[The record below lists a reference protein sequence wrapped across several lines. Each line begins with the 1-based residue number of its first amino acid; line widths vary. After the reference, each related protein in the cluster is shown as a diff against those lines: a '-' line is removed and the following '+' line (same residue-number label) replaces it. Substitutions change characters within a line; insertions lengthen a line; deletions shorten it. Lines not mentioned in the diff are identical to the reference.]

1 MPDQPIPE
9 LSESEKQRVV
19 RVFVSSTFRDMYDE
33 REELTKY
40 VFPELRKRC
49 KERRVEFVDVDL
61 RWGVTE
67 EQAERGE
74 ALPICLAE
82 IHKTRPYFIGILGDR
97 YGWVPDKIEKKVTDE
112 HAWLEKHTGKSI
124 TSLEIQYGILEDTE
138 MKGLAF
144 FYFRDP
150 KTSEK
155 IEADLSKKPDYK
167 PDPKTSH
174 DKLKALK
181 ESICKSG
188 YPVRE
193 NYPDHKSLAKMVLDD
208 LWAVIDKRFPE
219 EEVPTALEYER
230 MGHEQ
235 FAAARTK
242 VYIGRDE
249 YFTQLND
256 HVNST
261 NPPLVLTGESGAGK
275 SALISK
281 WVTEYKKAHS
291 GEFMVLHFIGST
303 PESASYTKI
312 IRRIMEEI
320 KIREQERLG
329 KKGIGE
335 KEEGISLSSMG
346 GDKDEIPSDPG
357 KLVEVFPLWLARAAA
372 MGKCTII
379 LDGLN
384 QLEDKDNAPDLG
396 WLPEFFTEN
405 IRVITSTLKGRSLDA
420 LKKRNYQT
428 ITIQPFTSEERKKFI
443 VEYLSRYSKK
453 LSEPQTDHVASHKQT
468 ANPLYLRT
476 LLEELRVFGIY
487 EGLDNKIKDYL
498 KAQTVDDLFEMILE
512 RLEADYGRE
521 HKGLVKDVMAMLWAS
536 RRGLSEKEILGLLNI
551 PQAVWSPLHNALE
564 ESLVSRSGLL
574 TFFHD
579 YLRKAVED
587 RYLKHTES
595 KHASHLRL
603 ADYFEKKEI
612 DDRKADELPWQLC
625 QAESW
630 ERLKDC
636 ITDMNMFLK
645 LMIDTTQYELMGYW
659 LAMGD
664 RFDMVESY
672 NTALSR
678 WEQTRPSDDTVSFTL
693 NRVAQFLVLNAKYEG
708 AEPLYRRALDIRE
721 KVLGKEHP
729 DTAESL
735 NNLAEL
741 LHSKGDYVGAEPL
754 NRRALA
760 IFEKV
765 LGKEH
770 LETFI
775 TLNNLAE
782 LLSDKNDYD
791 EAELIHRRALTIGE
805 KILGSEHPDTAKNL
819 YNIAGLLWRKGDY
832 KSAELLHRKAL
843 TIREKVLGKE
853 HPDTAA
859 SLNGLALV
867 IYSKGDY
874 EEAESLYRQ
883 ALIIFEGMIG
893 AEHPD
898 TAQILNNLALLLYYK
913 RDYVRAEPLHRRALA
928 IREKIL
934 GSEHSDTALSLNNLA
949 LVLHSKRDYVGAEL
963 LHRRALA
970 IREKAL
976 GKEHPDTAQSLS
988 NLAELLRS
996 KGDYEGA
1003 EPLCRRALE
1012 IYEKALG
1019 KDHPD
1024 TVLSR
1029 RNQRNWIFGKY
1040 FTIVIG
1046 YLFIALGVFL
1056 GVWMPWLWIL
1066 GVPLILY
1073 GVIWCVIVCSK
1084 VKKQKINTIFNLAQL
1099 LRDKG
1104 DHKGSAPLYR
1114 QLIEIHEELLKKNV
1128 PILPHILDKFAT
1140 GSNNLA
1146 FYTLV
1151 PERNWKEAGHY
1162 YKKAIELFNK
1172 VPNPVEAANSEMN
1185 LQTMYHL
1192 SGQQVDVERV
1202 KALTRIL
1209 EEVKDKRAEKG
1220 HKILKDI
1227 SDK

>member
-40 VFPELRKRC
+40 VFPELRRRC

-82 IHKTRPYFIGILGDR
+82 IHKTRPYFIGILGER
-97 YGWVPDKIEKKVTDE
+97 YGWVPGKIEEKVTNE
-112 HAWLEKHTGKSI
+112 HAWLKSHPGKSI
-124 TSLEIQYGILEDTE
+124 TSLEIQYGILEDTK

-174 DKLKALK
+174 DKLKVLK
-181 ESICKSG
+181 ESILESK

-193 NYPDHKSLAKMVLDD
+193 NYPDHKSLANLVLEN
-208 LWAVIDKRFPE
+208 LWTVIDKRFPK

-281 WVTEYKKAHS
+281 WVTEYKKAHPD
-291 GEFMVLHFIGST
+291 EFMVLHFIGST
-303 PESASYTKI
+303 PESASYPKI
-312 IRRIMEEI
+312 LRRIMEEI
-320 KIREQERLG
+320 KIREHKRLG

-335 KEEGISLSSMG
+335 KEEGISFSSMG
-346 GDKDEIPSDPG
+346 GEKDEIPSDPG

-428 ITIQPFTSEERKKFI
+428 ITIQPFTIEERKKFI

-453 LSEPQTDHVASHKQT
+453 LSEPQTDHVASQDQT

-498 KAQTVDDLFEMILE
+498 KAQTVDDLFEMMLE
-512 RLEADYGRE
+512 RLEADYERE
-521 HKGLVKDVMAMLWAS
+521 HKGLVKDVMTMLWAS
-536 RRGLSEKEILGLLNI
+536 RRGLSEKEILGLLSI

-603 ADYFEKKEI
+603 ADYFDKKEI
-612 DDRKADELPWQLC
+612 DDRKVDELPWQLC

-636 ITDMNMFLK
+636 VINLDLFLK
-645 LMIDTTQYELMGYW
+645 LKTKEKRYELMGYW
-659 LAMGD
+659 LAMDD
-664 RFDMVESY
+664 RFDMVKEYTYSLNQY
-672 NTALSR
+672 QQCQPAN
-678 WEQTRPSDDTVSFTL
+678 ETL
-693 NRVAQFLVLNAKYEG
+693 ARVVLNDVAFFFYLNARYDGAEPLHRRVLAICEKALGQEHPDTATSLNNLAEVLRSKGDYGG
-708 AEPLYRRALDIRE
+708 AEPLYRRALAINE
-721 KVLGKEHP
+721 KVLGKEHLDTAASLNNLAALLCSKGDYAGAESLHRRALAIYEKALGKEHP
-729 DTAESL
+729 DTATS
-735 NNLAEL
+735 
-741 LHSKGDYVGAEPL
+741 
-754 NRRALA
+754 
-760 IFEKV
+760 
-765 LGKEH
+765 
-770 LETFI
+770 
-775 TLNNLAE
+775 
-782 LLSDKNDYD
+782 
-791 EAELIHRRALTIGE
+791 
-805 KILGSEHPDTAKNL
+805 
-819 YNIAGLLWRKGDY
+819 
-832 KSAELLHRKAL
+832 
-843 TIREKVLGKE
+843 
-853 HPDTAA
+853 
-859 SLNGLALV
+859 
-867 IYSKGDY
+867 
-874 EEAESLYRQ
+874 
-883 ALIIFEGMIG
+883 
-893 AEHPD
+893 
-898 TAQILNNLALLLYYK
+898 LNNLALLLENK
-913 RDYVRAEPLHRRALA
+913 GDYDGAEPLLRGALA
-928 IREKIL
+928 IYEKAL
-934 GSEHSDTALSLNNLA
+934 GIEHPHTTTSINNLA
-949 LVLHSKRDYVGAEL
+949 ELLRSKGDYEGAEPL
-963 LHRRALA
+963 YHRALA

-976 GKEHPDTAQSLS
+976 GKEHPDTARSINNLAVLLKSKGDYAGAEPLYRRALAIYEKTLGKEHPDTARSINNLALLLDSKGDYEGAEPLYRRALAIYEKALGKEHPDTATSINNLAALLKSKGDYKGAEPLYRRALAIYEKALGKEHPDTALS
-988 NLAELLRS
+988 INNLAELLRS
-996 KGDYEGA
+996 KGDYAGA
-1003 EPLCRRALE
+1003 EPLYRRALA
-1012 IYEKALG
+1012 IREKVLGNEHLDTAL
-1019 KDHPD
+1019 
-1024 TVLSR
+1024 S
-1029 RNQRNWIFGKY
+1029 I
-1040 FTIVIG
+1040 
-1046 YLFIALGVFL
+1046 
-1056 GVWMPWLWIL
+1056 
-1066 GVPLILY
+1066 
-1073 GVIWCVIVCSK
+1073 
-1084 VKKQKINTIFNLAQL
+1084 
-1099 LRDKG
+1099 
-1104 DHKGSAPLYR
+1104 
-1114 QLIEIHEELLKKNV
+1114 
-1128 PILPHILDKFAT
+1128 
-1140 GSNNLA
+1140 NNLA
-1146 FYTLV
+1146 ALHYSKGDYDGAESLLRRALAIFEKVLG
-1151 PERNWKEAGHY
+1151 KEHPNTIIVHKSLTQVLI
-1162 YKKAIELFNK
+1162 KK
-1172 VPNPVEAANSEMN
+1172 
-1185 LQTMYHL
+1185 
-1192 SGQQVDVERV
+1192 GR
-1202 KALTRIL
+1202 
-1209 EEVKDKRAEKG
+1209 
-1220 HKILKDI
+1220 
-1227 SDK
+1227 